1 MRCKFSPFF
10 NDVDPIK
17 IVDIFRKMSFD
28 CSPPMREEFIRK
40 RYFWRFCPRIAI
52 LCVQYVKNPMVETG
66 VFIDFW
72 WILQIQM
79 LVIFLK
85 FQEFW
90 CSLFLSRKYKC
101 VHFCRICHDI
111 AIFFFN
117 LRYHTFWTDISDFNG
132 VDIIEKWARIC
143 ISLTR
148 ACTNGNLM
156 KLRIC
161 SVASIFSYG
170 L

>member
-111 AIFFFN
+111 AIFF
-117 LRYHTFWTDISDFNG
+117 LIC
-132 VDIIEKWARIC
+132 DIILFGLISAILMGS
-143 ISLTR
+143 ISLK
-148 ACTNGNLM
+148 NGLEFASHSNTEFM
-156 KLRIC
+156 KIWRRILRGC
-161 SVASIFSYG
+161 RVQRG
-170 L
+170 